1 VSEERRKHERSSR
14 AVDGSWR
21 GASGGTP
28 CRISDLSVAGCFV
41 QAMATP
47 RQGESTTITLSLDGR
62 NVSVSGTVLYIEAGM
77 GFAVRFAEVPEDV
90 RAALGA
96 APESAGPTS

>member
-1 VSEERRKHERSSR
+1 VSEERRQHQRSSR

-41 QAMATP
+41 QSMATP
-47 RQGESTTITLSLDGR
+47 LQGESTTITLSLDGR
-62 NVSVSGTVLYIEAGM
+62 SVSVSGTVLYIEAGM
-77 GFAVRFAEVPEDV
+77 GFAVRFADIPADI
-90 RAALGA
+90 RAAFGA
-96 APESAGPTS
+96 RGTSAEPAS